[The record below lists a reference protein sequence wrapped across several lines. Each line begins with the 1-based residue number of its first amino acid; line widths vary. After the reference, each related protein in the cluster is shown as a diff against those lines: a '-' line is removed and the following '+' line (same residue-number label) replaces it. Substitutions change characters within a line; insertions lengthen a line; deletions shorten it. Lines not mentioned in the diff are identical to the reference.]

1 MAFIK
6 YKLVEFDLCIG
17 SSSVSIPS
25 SAREFD
31 IWMWDQYPRLLSS
44 FVQCIVIDGHQK
56 YRRRVCRAKNVQVST
71 EEFESLTIGCCR
83 TPSFG
88 SRFRELHQVLDEKNV
103 TTEPLAK
110 QQQNKKQKMMKKIIM
125 GRYRQHEFGAT
136 ICRTIKQRSESYIK
150 RCNRPFDI
158 LAGVTN
164 YKIVI
169 TFSEIFRSENLR
181 EIISLLCSTIRGEYI
196 IKYVH
201 YISM

>member
-103 TTEPLAK
+103 TTEPLTK
-110 QQQNKKQKMMKKIIM
+110 QKQNKKTKNDEK
-125 GRYRQHEFGAT
+125 
-136 ICRTIKQRSESYIK
+136 
-150 RCNRPFDI
+150 
-158 LAGVTN
+158 TN
-164 YKIVI
+164 
-169 TFSEIFRSENLR
+169 N
-181 EIISLLCSTIRGEYI
+181 G
-196 IKYVH
+196 
-201 YISM
+201 

>member
-1 MAFIK
+1 MTFIK
-6 YKLVEFDLCIG
+6 YKLIEFDLCIG

-103 TTEPLAK
+103 TTEPLTK
-110 QQQNKKQKMMKKIIM
+110 QKQNKKTKNDEKTNN
-125 GRYRQHEFGAT
+125 G
-136 ICRTIKQRSESYIK
+136 
-150 RCNRPFDI
+150 PFDI

-181 EIISLLCSTIRGEYI
+181 EIISLLCSTIR
-196 IKYVH
+196 
-201 YISM
+201 